1 MTTEA
6 SLNRLWEYPNSIS
19 SVVYTVFIL
28 NIYTK
33 ADRVVNKFIAKD
45 VNDTLIIIQLQLTPG
60 SGHQWGTR
68 GKEEYGITE

>member
-6 SLNRLWEYPNSIS
+6 ALNRLWEYPNSIS
-19 SVVYTVFIL
+19 SVMYTVFIL

-45 VNDTLIIIQLQLTPG
+45 VNDTLITIQLQLTPG
-60 SGHQWGTR
+60 NGHQ
-68 GKEEYGITE
+68 